1 MPHERLLAVKLFMD
15 ESGNGNASQP
25 LIVGAVELGDDAEDI
40 EDRIQ
45 DLYKRLVAR
54 HSLTGFG
61 SFEDFRKDGFHS
73 SNDPPEISI
82 PFRELMRTTFF
93 RAYMVVTDRTSF
105 PNNAESELIEFMYV
119 KLLSD
124 LLIRHRHEPKFLCY
138 IERSEEMASI
148 IRRLPDAVVRQAHK
162 KAGKDT
168 SLPRPDISMV
178 TKRDYMSTAIIDY
191 VMADVSRW
199 LQKGC
204 TKNPKDF
211 PYRAFREIEP
221 SISMLY
227 SFELGRISSRKDPL
241 H

>member
-1 MPHERLLAVKLFMD
+1 
-15 ESGNGNASQP
+15 
-25 LIVGAVELGDDAEDI
+25 
-40 EDRIQ
+40 
-45 DLYKRLVAR
+45 
-54 HSLTGFG
+54 
-61 SFEDFRKDGFHS
+61 
-73 SNDPPEISI
+73 
-82 PFRELMRTTFF
+82 
-93 RAYMVVTDRTSF
+93 
-105 PNNAESELIEFMYV
+105 
-119 KLLSD
+119 
-124 LLIRHRHEPKFLCY
+124 
-138 IERSEEMASI
+138 MASI